1 MPAVVPAVRVPSP
14 QARPILASA
23 VADRRV
29 LAVSDNAPYHRSKL
43 HLEWRG
49 QQASAF
55 GLDLLPLY
63 SPDLNPIERVW
74 KLTRQLCLHN
84 VYFAKLD
91 QVCAPLLSNSL
102 TNGASGAVRL
112 KTVRNHVKNVQIYC
126 CHNATG
132 ISTRNRR
139 ANPMRSLYR

>member
-55 GLDLLPLY
+55 GLDLLPPY

-84 VYFAKLD
+84 GYFGLLD
-91 QVCAPLLSNSL
+91 GLV
-102 TNGASGAVRL
+102 GAVEGQFAEWTKPNDALRRL
-112 KTVRNHVKNVQIYC
+112 HTI
-126 CHNATG
+126 T
-132 ISTRNRR
+132 
-139 ANPMRSLYR
+139 